1 MFSIKVIIFLNWKF
15 RISPVTNGNKSRNL
29 PTSWGTAPPKED
41 IEALINVDRRTVIFE
56 KLDTDEGGVSH
67 PLHQISW
74 YQNTSVEDIE
84 SAIDE
89 VVEIMEEI
97 KRKSVVD

>member
-1 MFSIKVIIFLNWKF
+1 LVNIDK
-15 RISPVTNGNKSRNL
+15 
-29 PTSWGTAPPKED
+29 
-41 IEALINVDRRTVIFE
+41 RTVIFE
-56 KLDTDEGGVSH
+56 KSESNLDFSH

-84 SAIDE
+84 NAIDE

-97 KRKSVVD
+97 QNSPNIS